1 MYGLSSS
8 EELMQ
13 LMKKKR
19 TKDRSKDIASLKEY
33 KNEEQKSSC
42 KREKNK
48 HCYPL
53 TEKKNDSIIQQ

>member
-48 HCYPL
+48 HCYPP
-53 TEKKNDSIIQQ
+53 TEKKNNSIIQQ

>member
-1 MYGLSSS
+1 
-8 EELMQ
+8 MQ

-48 HCYPL
+48 HCYPS
-53 TEKKNDSIIQQ
+53 TEKMNNSIIQQ

>member
-1 MYGLSSS
+1 
-8 EELMQ
+8 MQ

-19 TKDRSKDIASLKEY
+19 AKDRSKDIASLKEY

-48 HCYPL
+48 HCYPP
-53 TEKKNDSIIQQ
+53 TEKKNNSIIQQ